1 MSLKFKKL
9 RTIKYLEMCLACR
22 EYCVAFE
29 YIFTLNYMQ
38 SLLDVS
44 LYWGKIF
51 THQIDKYWKQWE
63 STSMFKEVMEQAL
76 SLGDG
81 KSKIV
86 RSSVEGNLM
95 LFFKGINLLTLG
107 K

>member
-1 MSLKFKKL
+1 
-9 RTIKYLEMCLACR
+9 
-22 EYCVAFE
+22 
-29 YIFTLNYMQ
+29 
-38 SLLDVS
+38 
-44 LYWGKIF
+44 
-51 THQIDKYWKQWE
+51 
-63 STSMFKEVMEQAL
+63 MFKEVMEQAL